1 MKQLTSEDKTMNTE
15 YINTEFQDNT
25 LRCEKVYPLFAF
37 TDASLEGHELI
48 EKILDYDKS
57 LNKALGFT
65 DEFFDKIEGLHKCDK
80 SDEIESFLYNEGKW
94 KGYLGKFAR
103 PIITKFY
110 EDGYSFSWCWHHT
123 TWLYAKTLDDLFKKS
138 FEWAKERHEQDLKD
152 WKEG

>member
-1 MKQLTSEDKTMNTE
+1 MNTE

-37 TDASLEGHELI
+37 AGDSLESHELI
-48 EKILDYDKS
+48 KEILDYDEN

-65 DEFFDKIEGLHKCDK
+65 DEFFDEIEGLCKYEK
-80 SDEIESFLYNEGKW
+80 SDEIEAFLYNEGKLN
-94 KGYLGKFAR
+94 GYLAKFAK
-103 PIITKFY
+103 PVTTNFY
-110 EDGYSFSWCWHHT
+110 ESGYSFSWGWHYT
-123 TWLYAKTLDDLFKKS
+123 TWLYAETLDDLFKKS